1 MALGLDEAAGLA
13 GREGEMD
20 SRSFAKIFLSMTEV
34 KPARL
39 AESPAFATNNVTA
52 RRPIHERALDSRRKS
67 NMFSYIKS

>member
-1 MALGLDEAAGLA
+1 MALELGEAAGLA

-39 AESPAFATNNVTA
+39 AETPAFATTDVTA
-52 RRPIHERALDSRRKS
+52 HRPIQGSALLSD
-67 NMFSYIKS
+67 